1 MNIYNHGDAPK
12 QIQNGDKFI
21 DKNKKIW
28 TRLDGF
34 WVDCFGN
41 VKKDEMQGPKP
52 METKWKHLARQW
64 KSKEIKMFKW
74 VGLLFDTI
82 EREKRQQAQD
92 IETKAKEKRSQFI
105 TFYFA
110 EKRNPMVPE
119 SWKDTDTFRYI
130 DDVVRAHNDHLEWIK
145 EQKRVVEEYNSNV
158 PDALKITIKKPQ
170 KFETK

>member
-1 MNIYNHGDAPK
+1 
-12 QIQNGDKFI
+12 
-21 DKNKKIW
+21 
-28 TRLDGF
+28 
-34 WVDCFGN
+34 
-41 VKKDEMQGPKP
+41 
-52 METKWKHLARQW
+52 
-64 KSKEIKMFKW
+64 MFKW

-158 PDALKITIKKPQ
+158 PDALKMNKGSCVHGFGGMFANIPDSSTTSIKKPQ